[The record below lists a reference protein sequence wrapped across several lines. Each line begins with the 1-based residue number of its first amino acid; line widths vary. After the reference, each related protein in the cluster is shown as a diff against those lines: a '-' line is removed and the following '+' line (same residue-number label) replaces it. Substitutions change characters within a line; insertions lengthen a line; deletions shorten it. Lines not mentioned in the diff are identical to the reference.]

1 VNTAARAAPTGAP
14 ECLRSGDWRPRYLL
28 FDLDGTIVDS
38 APDLTRA
45 VNATLRELHLPTRS
59 EEEVRAWV
67 GNGARSLVRRVL
79 VGGMEGWP
87 DRSLHQRAYER
98 FLGHY
103 QDTLCDR
110 TRPYPGVAE
119 ALARLQQRGY
129 ALACVTN
136 KPSRFTLP
144 LLAALGLDVRFGVV
158 VSGDTVAT
166 KKPDPLPLY
175 HAVTGLGAPDPR
187 RACREQSLMI
197 GDSVTD
203 IDAARA
209 AGSIVIC
216 VRYGYNHGRDI
227 AEARPDGVIDSMQ
240 QLCELLERA
249 V

>member
-1 VNTAARAAPTGAP
+1 VTAPAEPAPGAR
-14 ECLRSGDWRPRYLL
+14 LRDGGWRPRYLL

-38 APDLTRA
+38 APDLTLA
-45 VNATLRELHLPTRS
+45 ANATLRELGLPPRS
-59 EEEVRAWV
+59 ETEVRAWV
-67 GNGARSLVRRVL
+67 GNGARNLVRRVL

-87 DRSLHQRAYER
+87 DRVLHQKAYER
-98 FLGHY
+98 FLAHY
-103 QDTLCDR
+103 QETLCDR
-110 TRPYPGVAE
+110 TRPYPGVVR
-119 ALARLQQRGY
+119 ALARLQEQGY

-136 KPSRFTLP
+136 KPARFTRP

-175 HAVTGLGAPDPR
+175 HAVTGLGASEPR
-187 RACREQSLMI
+187 RACREQTLMI

-209 AGSIVIC
+209 AGSVVIC

-227 AEARPDGVIDSMQ
+227 AEARPDGVVDSMQ
-240 QLCELLERA
+240 QLCELLERVA
-249 V
+249 